1 MTRLRFR
8 YLVAAV
14 LSTVTPFVK
23 ADWPMLGHD
32 VARTGATATEVRP
45 PFERKWYR
53 AFPDEGL
60 MTGVQPIISEGVV
73 YIGTLRGVLHAIDA
87 ETGQDKWA
95 FRAGGPILHACA
107 AAGGKVVF
115 GCADGNVYAVNAADG
130 KPAWA
135 VQTGAAV
142 WNAPAV
148 FEGFVYVG
156 SRSGRL
162 FCIRVDDGWTR
173 WETAPLGG
181 PILNSPAI
189 DAKAGRVY
197 VGAEDM
203 RVYAFDARTGDAAWT
218 SDKLPGVSFRGY
230 HPVVTPDG
238 SVIVTTQPHAGG
250 DAIQQVVMDMVKEV
264 FGDFASWRHNKEENA
279 KLREQNFKLME
290 RPETYPKQLDYLRK
304 RLTDEPAYQ
313 TLFVLDGK
321 TGKQKFVAP
330 VVYAESM
337 NGTASPPIVTA
348 DGKVI
353 VKYCALLRSRYEH
366 YSPFLNVGYLDTQTG
381 HVTPLM
387 DQSRTYGWH
396 DSLLLVHDE
405 QSQLSA
411 GGKVLFNAHQDNVNA
426 MDLATLKGFES
437 PLALNV
443 HEAPPGAAVGVWA
456 NYLAGKPLPVGWEWF
471 ARGTAVYGGGSTID
485 VPVAIAG
492 DSFYYLPTHEIN
504 SGCVLLAYRMKPDGK
519 ASPKAP
525 QPAEKLMGE
534 QWKQVQW
541 AMNWDWDTLASPRL
555 DVTLKGLPE
564 PVAGTR
570 QRPMTAQ
577 AKAIVQQVS
586 DSDLYEKFLR
596 SGPELKTIKV
606 NNALRDELERA
617 VDELVSTQWRP
628 LVLPAGK
635 APDQAYRVFVDP
647 SETLYTLALAYP
659 HLSQGLQERVRAHVA
674 AMRAPGGALEGRLGK
689 KTYDPAVGTVRSLY
703 DPAPDRLVRVLEQP
717 PRSDLARLYP
727 IYLWAEVTRDSE
739 WVKVNWPE
747 LKKLVGPPGNLGDDC
762 GNGDLAG
769 LIAAAHISDKV
780 GDWDNRPKLFNVLYE
795 AMRQRLEYELAHT
808 EGGLITMAGQRAAF
822 GRWRNLTPDVA
833 RLLSHYAKDVEKHLM
848 DVYVDYH
855 RPTWWLAWNVELNWG
870 NEVPTALPTH
880 AREIFAARTMILG
893 EPSPRLAKHI
903 DIPWCK
909 GDEYYIQ
916 KLALTLHQ
924 QAGTRW

>member
-1 MTRLRFR
+1 MTPLRLL
-8 YLVAAV
+8 YLVATALLTLAPSV
-14 LSTVTPFVK
+14 Q

-32 VARTGATATEVRP
+32 AARTGATATEVRP

-60 MTGVQPIISEGVV
+60 MCGVQPIISDGVV

-87 ETGQDKWA
+87 ETGQDKWT

-115 GCADGNVYAVNAADG
+115 GCADGYVCAVNAADG
-130 KPAWA
+130 KPAWG
-135 VQTGAAV
+135 VQTGTAV

-148 FEGFVYVG
+148 YDGHVYVG

-162 FCIRVDDGWTR
+162 FCIQLKDGWTR
-173 WETAPLGG
+173 WESAALGG

-189 DAKAGRVY
+189 DANAGRVY

-203 RVYAFDARTGDAAWT
+203 RVYAFDARNGDAIWT

-238 SVIVTTQPHAGG
+238 SVVVTTQPHAGG
-250 DAIQQVVMDMVKEV
+250 DAIQQVVMDMVKGV
-264 FGDFASWRHNKEENA
+264 FGDFASWRHNKDENA

-290 RPETYPKQLDYLRK
+290 KPETYQKQLDYLRK
-304 RLTDEPAYQ
+304 RLTDESAYQ
-313 TLFVLDGK
+313 TFFVLDGK

-330 VVYAESM
+330 IVYAESM
-337 NGTASPPIVTA
+337 NGTASSPIVTA

-353 VKYCALLRSRYEH
+353 VKYSSLLRSRYEH

-381 HVTPLM
+381 HVTPVM
-387 DQSRTYGWH
+387 DQTRTYGWH

-411 GGKVLFNAHQDNVNA
+411 GGKVLFNAHQDNVNG

-437 PLALNV
+437 PLAVNV

-519 ASPKAP
+519 ASRKAP
-525 QPAEKLMGE
+525 QPAEKLTGE

-586 DSDLYEKFLR
+586 ETDLYDKFIR
-596 SGPELKTIKV
+596 TGPAFKPRKGHSKLW
-606 NNALRDELERA
+606 AELELA
-617 VDELVSTQWRP
+617 VEELVSKQWRP

-635 APDQAYRVFVDP
+635 APDQAHRVFNDP

-659 HLSQGLQERVRAHVA
+659 HLSPPLQERVRAHVA
-674 AMRAPGGALEGRLGK
+674 AMRADGGPLAGWVGR
-689 KTYDPAVGTVRSLY
+689 KTYDPAAGAARSAY
-703 DPAPDRLVRVLEQP
+703 DPAPDRLVRVNEQP
-717 PRSDLARLYP
+717 TRSNLARLYP
-727 IYLWAEVTRDSE
+727 VYLWAEVTKE
-739 WVKVNWPE
+739 WGAVRLDWPK
-747 LKKLVGPPGNLGDDC
+747 LKEFVAAPEGPGDDC
-762 GNGDLAG
+762 GNGDFAG
-769 LIAAAHISDKV
+769 LIAACHIAERIQ
-780 GDWDNRPKLFNVLYE
+780 DWEDRPKLFKLAYV

-808 EGGLITMAGQRAAF
+808 EGGLITVQGQRAVF

-833 RLLSHYAKDVEKHLM
+833 RLLAHYAKDVEQHLM
-848 DVYVDYH
+848 EVYVDYH

-880 AREIFAARTMILG
+880 ARDIFAARAMILG
-893 EPSPRLAKHI
+893 EPSPQLSKYV

-916 KLALTLHQ
+916 KLALTLHE